1 MRNNSTILHRL
12 HLWYLDQPEAAAH
25 YYKDA
30 DQKWQP
36 IPVRA
41 YWLQVV
47 RIAVFLQR
55 KLDQDDRQKR
65 VAIFA
70 PNSPE
75 CVHWELGT
83 WLAGMLSVGI
93 HAHTLRGEYEK
104 MIAVSNPDLIVSDT
118 HEHSNFVDSDGTILT
133 FSELSKQLVELV
145 PEDHRSLEL
154 MGETL
159 LARIDSE
166 KNCVSM
172 FTSGTTG
179 TPKGVLLGLKQ
190 LTFVADI
197 LVREWNLPFVNG
209 VLFSFLPLVHV
220 AEKLHSV
227 SVALT
232 MRYPVWFNSGFDRF
246 IPELQEVRPT
256 LFLAVPR
263 IWQRMMEQVE
273 LRKPRLMNTLVEV
286 KWVGG
291 LIDQVYQSRIR
302 EELGLDRVRLAVS
315 GAAKLPPLVHE
326 WFFHIGI
333 DIQEIYGMSET
344 SGLIT
349 MTHLPRSPS
358 LAKTVGLVPEGTE
371 VRLSPEG
378 EVWVKG
384 PHVFHSY
391 DGDVEATDSVL
402 LPDGWLKT
410 GDLGEWIVDDH
421 GEKQLHL
428 IGRIREIIK
437 LPNGRMIAPVPIE
450 NELRKIP
457 EISNVCILGDELPG
471 LVALITL
478 KENILLDYKFKPG
491 MVEGVLIEDEALKN
505 RIRES
510 VDALYRDRTISE
522 RIYRIYILSRDF
534 EQAYGEITTTQKM
547 NRNGI
552 RRNFEHFLEMNLHE

>member
-1 MRNNSTILHRL
+1 MRNNSTLLHRL
-12 HLWYLDQPEAAAH
+12 HLWFLDQPEAPAQ

-36 IPVRA
+36 ISVRA

-47 RIAVFLQR
+47 RVALYLQR
-55 KLDQDDRQKR
+55 KLGQGDAQKR
-65 VAIFA
+65 LAIFA

-75 CVHWELGT
+75 WVHWELGA
-83 WLAGMLSVGI
+83 WLANVLSVGI
-93 HAHTLRGEYEK
+93 HSNTLRAEYEK
-104 MIAVSNPDLIVSDT
+104 MIMVANPDLIVSDT
-118 HEHSNFVDSDGTILT
+118 HEHANFVDSDGRIIT
-133 FSELSKQLVELV
+133 FAEASIELVELV
-145 PEDHRSLEL
+145 KEDEKSLTL
-154 MGETL
+154 MGEL
-159 LARIDSE
+159 LLSRIDPDRS
-166 KNCVSM
+166 CVSM

-179 TPKGVLLGLKQ
+179 TPKGVLLALKQ
-190 LTFVADI
+190 LTFVADV
-197 LVREWNLPFVNG
+197 LAREWNLPFVNG

-220 AEKLHSV
+220 AEKIHSV

-246 IPELQEVRPT
+246 LPELQEVRPT

-263 IWQRMMEQVE
+263 VWQRMMDQVE
-273 LRKPRLMNTLVEV
+273 IRKPKLINALTEM

-291 LIDQVYQSRIR
+291 VVDHVYHHQVR
-302 EELGLDRVRLAVS
+302 ETLGLDRVRLAVS
-315 GAAKLPPLVHE
+315 GAAKLPPLAHE
-326 WFFHIGI
+326 WFCRIGI

-349 MTHLPRSPS
+349 LTHPPRSNRF
-358 LAKTVGLVPEGTE
+358 AKAVGVVPEGTE
-371 VRLSPEG
+371 VKLSPEG

-391 DGDVEATDSVL
+391 DGDPEETAAVL
-402 LPDGWLKT
+402 LPDGWMKT

-457 EISNVCILGDELPG
+457 EISNVCLLGDDLPG
-471 LVALITL
+471 LIALITL

-491 MVEGVLIEDEALKN
+491 MVEGVLIEDDALKVK
-505 RIRES
+505 IRES
-510 VDALYRDRTISE
+510 VDQLYRERVISE
-522 RIYRIYILSRDF
+522 KILKIYILSRDF

-552 RRNFEHFLEMNLHE
+552 RKNFAHFLEMNLHE